1 MEKQIRLKAVIFYS
15 VVLLFTIIIVN
26 LYIDFAKLLNFDF
39 LYNKLDKITAT
50 QKIAPQRLFVNV
62 WRIARNEYVDSSMNH
77 QNWMKWRNRYL
88 KNIKTM
94 EDANVAINTMLTS
107 LNDPYTK
114 FLMTELY
121 TKQKQIIDSK
131 VYGVGIIFNKS
142 GDNIIVNNVLENSP
156 AQKGQILPGDT
167 VISINGK
174 AVSKFKDSSTLL
186 FDSLSENN
194 NVSIKLKRNNKII
207 EKTLKKSEISIK
219 TMEYKILPDNISI
232 ITLATIMG
240 DKAIKDFL
248 QIIKLTNNTKTIIFD
263 LRDNYG
269 GILSNAIEMANYML
283 DEEKI
288 ISIESRGNNKLQI
301 YASNENIFK
310 KKNVIILVNKN
321 TASAAEILAGTL
333 KENLGA
339 LIIGENTYGKNS
351 IQQVIPMS
359 NNTGLIL
366 TSNKYIL
373 PNGEDIHNCGIV
385 PDIYIRD
392 IKLKSETKQKDLMM
406 EKAIEI
412 AKNIMKKEKEY
423 DII

>member
-1 MEKQIRLKAVIFYS
+1 MEKQIRLKTVIFYS
-15 VVLLFTIIIVN
+15 VVILITIVAVE
-26 LYIDFAKLLNFDF
+26 LYLDSTKLLNFIF
-39 LYNKLDKITAT
+39 LYKRLDKITAA
-50 QKIAPQRLFVNV
+50 QKIAPQRLFINV
-62 WRIARNEYVDSSMNH
+62 WRTVRNEYVDSSMNR
-77 QNWMKWRNRYL
+77 QNWMRWRNRYL

-94 EDANVAINTMLTS
+94 DDANVAINTMLIS

-121 TKQKQIIDSK
+121 TKQQQILDSK
-131 VYGVGIIFNKS
+131 VYGVGIIFNNNGNK
-142 GDNIIVNNVLENSP
+142 IVVDNVLENSP
-156 AQKGQILPGDT
+156 AQKNQILPGDT
-167 VISINGK
+167 IVSINGK
-174 AVSKFKDSSTLL
+174 DVSKFKDSSTLL

-248 QIIKLTNNTKTIIFD
+248 QIIKLTNNTKTIILD

-288 ISIESRGNNKLQI
+288 LSIESRGNNKLQI
-301 YASNENIFK
+301 YASDENIFK
-310 KKNVIILVNKN
+310 KKNIIILVNKN

-333 KENLGA
+333 KDNLGA
-339 LIIGENTYGKNS
+339 VIIGENTYGKNS
-351 IQQVIPMS
+351 IQQVIPMP
-359 NNTGLIL
+359 NNTGLIV

-373 PNGEDIHNCGIV
+373 PNGEDIHNSGIS
-385 PDIYIRD
+385 PDIYMRD
-392 IKLKSETKQKDLMM
+392 RKILKYNMKQKDVMM

-412 AKNIMKKEKEY
+412 ARNMMKNEK
-423 DII
+423 